1 MFWTPPSI
9 PWLTGVAFLRVC
21 ASETLCFAMWTPK
34 LLNSASQKGPDFF
47 HWTPWNWRQNGSQF
61 IVFSCYE
68 LHSFFL
74 FNHFPVTWPKNVKI
88 FTKSSEEKAEKIVV
102 FSYLQVPNSAV
113 FTPSVTL
120 PINVNFQSYH
130 VISETN
136 EARFY
141 LTVFAFNNIVCI
153 FNWF

>member
-1 MFWTPPSI
+1 M
-9 PWLTGVAFLRVC
+9 
-21 ASETLCFAMWTPK
+21 
-34 LLNSASQKGPDFF
+34 
-47 HWTPWNWRQNGSQF
+47 
-61 IVFSCYE
+61 
-68 LHSFFL
+68 
-74 FNHFPVTWPKNVKI
+74 KI
-88 FTKSSEEKAEKIVV
+88 FTKSSEEKTEKIFV

-141 LTVFAFNNIVCI
+141 LTVFAFNNIVTYSI
-153 FNWF
+153 DFKLNVDDFW